1 MNYLQQ
7 KLFCLLVHSHHVG
20 ILVVQQAHGVCQ
32 NGGRT
37 EAVFQLFVFQF
48 GFISGRTLLI

>member
-1 MNYLQQ
+1 MTQLGGL
-7 KLFCLLVHSHHVG
+7 KLPPTLVFAKAG
-20 ILVVQQAHGVCQ
+20 Q
-32 NGGRT
+32 T